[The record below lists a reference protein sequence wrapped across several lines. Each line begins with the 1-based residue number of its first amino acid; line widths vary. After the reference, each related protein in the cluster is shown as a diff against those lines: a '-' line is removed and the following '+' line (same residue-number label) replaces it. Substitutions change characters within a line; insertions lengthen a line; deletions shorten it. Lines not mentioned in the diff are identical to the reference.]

1 MLARPHAPTD
11 TSAALD
17 TLAGWLASARHV
29 AVLTGAGMST
39 ESGIPD
45 FRSYQGRY
53 TQNASLADVL
63 SIDYF
68 LHNPAA
74 FWEAFKEIFELKLTG
89 DKQPNAGHRF
99 LAWLAAQGKTV
110 SVLTQNIDGLHQRA
124 GSEQVVEVHGTLQQA
139 VCPACGRVH
148 DLAHVLAEP
157 LPRCLSCHTA
167 LKPDVVLYGEAVH
180 RFDEALTHTLAADVL
195 LVLGSSL
202 EVGPINLLPLEAQR
216 HGIRCALI
224 NLDATRMDRCF
235 DLILRAPIGQTAQAL
250 QARLE
255 GGR

>member
-1 MLARPHAPTD
+1 MIARPHAPTD

-124 GSEQVVEVHGTLQQA
+124 GN
-139 VCPACGRVH
+139 
-148 DLAHVLAEP
+148 P
-157 LPRCLSCHTA
+157 LPAKKTCLDCSTA
-167 LKPDVVLYGEAVH
+167 P
-180 RFDEALTHTLAADVL
+180 AA
-195 LVLGSSL
+195 
-202 EVGPINLLPLEAQR
+202 E
-216 HGIRCALI
+216 
-224 NLDATRMDRCF
+224 
-235 DLILRAPIGQTAQAL
+235 
-250 QARLE
+250 
-255 GGR
+255 